1 MKRKNLGL
9 IAAGLVVAIAAMVKS
24 AVIYN
29 AALVSQPGLAHDATF
44 PLNLQATGV
53 ASMSA
58 QATYSSATFSP
69 ESLTDGQQST
79 GSFNVASNS
88 GLAAAAATNQI
99 TVTSTSGLQGA
110 TLTLPGVVLTNG
122 IDWAAG
128 ATTALTAQ
136 SLAAALSARTNLLVS
151 CAVGSSVIYATAPAN
166 GSYYNSW
173 AVTTNAASSISIAH
187 ATLTGGADNAKVAVN
202 GVVLQQGMSGGWN
215 LGGSA
220 SLTATAIANAI
231 NANALLSKIVTATP
245 SGTSVNL
252 VSALANVNAFPL
264 SSSAPSLIA
273 PSGAAMTGGVA
284 PSASL
289 ASSEISIPGNAFTLA
304 LPVLYSA
311 GNVQLGGLTDQTTY
325 YAIPL
330 ADGNLKL
337 ADSQAHALAGT
348 FVTLTSSTT
357 QSSANTATLAALP
370 IAGTPSFK
378 WQVSNDG
385 SNWSDLAIS
394 SVTVSSY
401 SNPPAST
408 LWSFGALPFNFIRLN
423 VVGPTAG
430 GLSLNVS
437 VVGTN

>member
-9 IAAGLVVAIAAMVKS
+9 YAAGLVVALAALVKS
-24 AVIYN
+24 AIIYS

-44 PLNLQATGV
+44 PLNLQAAAI

-69 ESLTDGQQST
+69 ESLTDGQTST

-88 GLAAAAATNQI
+88 GLAAASATNQI
-99 TVTSTSGLQGA
+99 TVTSTSGLSGA
-110 TLTLPGVVLTNG
+110 TLTLPGFVLRNG
-122 IDWAAG
+122 IDWATQ

-136 SLAAALSARTNLLVS
+136 SLATALRTVPGLQVS
-151 CAVGSSVIYATAPAN
+151 CASGSSVIYATAPAS
-166 GSYYNSW
+166 GAFYNSW
-173 AVTTNAASSISIAH
+173 TVTTNAPSSISVAN
-187 ATLTGGADNAKVAVN
+187 ATFTGGADNARVAIN
-202 GVVLQQGMSGGWN
+202 GVVLTQGLAGGWTV
-215 LGGSA
+215 GGSA
-220 SLTATAIANAI
+220 SATASSIASAI
-231 NANALLSKIVTATP
+231 NANSLLSRLVTATP
-245 SGTSVNL
+245 SGTAVNL
-252 VSALANVNAFPL
+252 VSNLAGVNNFGL
-264 SSSAPSLIA
+264 LSSAPSA
-273 PSGAAMTGGVA
+273 VVPSGATMIGGIA

-289 ASSEISIPGNAFTLA
+289 STSQIAIPGNAFTLA

-311 GNVQLGGLTDQTTY
+311 NGVQLGGLTDQTTY

-330 ADGNLKL
+330 ANGNLQL
-337 ADSQAHALAGT
+337 ADSQAHAVAGT

-357 QSSANTATLAALP
+357 QSSANTATLTALP

-408 LWSFGALPFNFIRLN
+408 VWSFGALPFVWIRLN
-423 VVGPTAG
+423 AVGPTAG
-430 GLSLNVS
+430 GLNLQVQ